1 MSSLLTVGGTL
12 AIGAGRL
19 TGPFAPPVAQSHDGG
34 VLLVLCCSGLIWL
47 GYLGLVYWVYQD
59 ASARRNDKAGLW
71 ALLVFLTPIIGLL
84 IYLLVGR
91 DQGTRDRPAPPPLP
105 RRGEDP
111 DTRRF

>member
-1 MSSLLTVGGTL
+1 MSSLLTAGGTL
-12 AIGAGRL
+12 AIRAGRL
-19 TGPFAPPVAQSHDGG
+19 AGPPAPAIAQSNDGG

-59 ASARRNDKAGLW
+59 AAARGNDKAGLW

-91 DQGTRDRPAPPPLP
+91 DQATRDLPDPLP